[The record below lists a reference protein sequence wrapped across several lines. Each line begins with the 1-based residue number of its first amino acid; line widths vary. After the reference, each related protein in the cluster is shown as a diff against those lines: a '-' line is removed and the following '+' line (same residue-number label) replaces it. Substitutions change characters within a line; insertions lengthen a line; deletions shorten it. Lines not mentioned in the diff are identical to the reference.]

1 MHPGLFLLAITF
13 NSIPPLCWEAELMH
27 IRWADSCYSSSC
39 LSIACE
45 CCWFMFSQVPHFF
58 MPGKLPDET
67 HQMLCALKL
76 SQRDKTPKTTIRP
89 RQVPR
94 VTCQSLHLQHKS
106 SEVCFWGFIVHLFM
120 LNKTGGCFLINI
132 SKNTPG
138 NQHRGGLRYVYLNL
152 NNKKAD
158 DTQKELFLLL
168 EEISQHLRGK
178 MSTAPVPE
186 KKWGK
191 VCEEKSFLVT
201 AVGDRRALQLCQVLE
216 RRSLMWDPGWDPVVA
231 ALHCHH
237 EEPGAGAGDQPQS
250 HHPQRAPWILPGVC
264 TYEAPVRVHWPWGK
278 AGGTFHLEVSVP
290 KKETFGER
298 TPTHALQAVPQHL
311 TARSN
316 ILIWRLSLS
325 KINDAPPALERIFN
339 NLFSWRS
346 AVYWKCF

>member
-39 LSIACE
+39 LSIACARE

-120 LNKTGGCFLINI
+120 LNKTGGGFLINI

-201 AVGDRRALQLCQVLE
+201 AVGDRRACSFVGCWRGDPWCETQGETLLWQPSIATTRSPVQGLGTSPSPTTHSRLRESCRVSALTKHQFLFIGHEGRQAEHFTWRCLYRRKRPLVRGLPPTRSRLCHSIWQH
-216 RRSLMWDPGWDPVVA
+216 G
-231 ALHCHH
+231 
-237 EEPGAGAGDQPQS
+237 
-250 HHPQRAPWILPGVC
+250 
-264 TYEAPVRVHWPWGK
+264 
-278 AGGTFHLEVSVP
+278 
-290 KKETFGER
+290 
-298 TPTHALQAVPQHL
+298 PTLWSEDYH
-311 TARSN
+311 
-316 ILIWRLSLS
+316 
-325 KINDAPPALERIFN
+325 
-339 NLFSWRS
+339 
-346 AVYWKCF
+346 